1 MGIDN
6 KRPTEHPEIKG
17 ASETQYIAGYVL
29 SRALLGLSLFLV
41 RTHAAGSITL
51 ISVIS
56 FISILTVMA
65 QLILLFHLDFSESQR
80 WNSLT
85 LMMNVPLLILSV
97 GLTSIMFHQLYVH
110 VMQPGMM
117 AR

>member
-6 KRPTEHPEIKG
+6 RKPTEHPEIKG
-17 ASETQYIAGYVL
+17 ASEIQYIVGYLL
-29 SRALLGLSLFLV
+29 SLALLGLSLILV
-41 RTHAAGSITL
+41 RTHAAGSVTL
-51 ISVIS
+51 ITVIS
-56 FISILTVMA
+56 FISVMTVMA
-65 QLILLFHLDFSESQR
+65 QLILLFHLDFSEAQR

-97 GLTSIMFHQLYVH
+97 GLTSFMFHELYAD
-110 VMQPGMM
+110 VMQPAMM

>member
-6 KRPTEHPEIKG
+6 RRPWEHPEIKG
-17 ASETQYIAGYVL
+17 ASEIQYVVGYLVSL
-29 SRALLGLSLFLV
+29 ALLGLSLFLV
-41 RTHAAGSITL
+41 AGHEATSIVL
-51 ISVIS
+51 ISAIS

-65 QLILLFHLDFSESQR
+65 QLILLFHLDFSEAQR

-85 LMMNVPLLILSV
+85 LMLNVPLLILSV
-97 GLTSIMFHQLYVH
+97 GLTSIMFHQLYTH
-110 VMQPGMM
+110 VMQPGMT

>member
-6 KRPTEHPEIKG
+6 QRPWEHPEIKG
-17 ASETQYIAGYVL
+17 ASEIQYVIGYVL
-29 SRALLGLSLFLV
+29 SLALLGLSLALV
-41 RTHAAGSITL
+41 VDHAATAVVL

-56 FISILTVMA
+56 FVALVTVML

-85 LMMNVPLLILSV
+85 LMLNVPLLILSV
-97 GLTSIMFHQLYVH
+97 GLTSFMFHALYTH
-110 VMQPGMM
+110 VMAPGMM

>member
-6 KRPTEHPEIKG
+6 RRPWEHPEIKG
-17 ASETQYIAGYVL
+17 ASEVQYVAGYVL
-29 SRALLGLSLFLV
+29 SLALLGLSLALV
-41 RTHAAGSITL
+41 ATHAAAAVVL

-56 FISILTVMA
+56 FVSILTVMA
-65 QLILLFHLDFSESQR
+65 QLVLLFHLDFSEAQR

-85 LMMNVPLLILSV
+85 LMLNVPLLILSV
-97 GLTSIMFHQLYVH
+97 GLTSIMFHQLYTH
-110 VMQPGMM
+110 VMEPGML

>member
-6 KRPTEHPEIKG
+6 RKPWEHPEIRG
-17 ASETQYIAGYVL
+17 ASDLQYVVGYVL
-29 SRALLGLSLFLV
+29 SLALLGLSLFLV
-41 RTHAAGSITL
+41 RTHAGTAVVL

-56 FISILTVMA
+56 FISVLTVMA
-65 QLILLFHLDFSESQR
+65 QLILLFHLDFSEAQR

-85 LMMNVPLLILSV
+85 LMLNVPLLILSV
-97 GLTSIMFHQLYVH
+97 GLTSIMFHELYVH
-110 VMQPGMM
+110 VMAPSMI